1 MKNNHILSL
10 LLLFPAMIFLVSC
23 SVSNMNKQLILG
35 RWEVVKTGPFIQKNT
50 ATESIQ
56 AGDSLAALALNPEVQ
71 AEMERQGMTN
81 YKNIARDTKKKQRQV
96 MRASLFSSIVFDA
109 DQTATLYFGKK
120 GFPARWT
127 MNRRGN
133 KIIMK
138 DTASSVKATLR
149 VVLLDSLNLKTINKF
164 PEGKLEKTYLRQK

>member
-1 MKNNHILSL
+1 MKNNTTL
-10 LLLFPAMIFLVSC
+10 LLLVFSAMIMLGSC

-50 ATESIQ
+50 AAESLQ
-56 AGDSLAALALNPEVQ
+56 AGDSLTALALNPDVQ

-96 MRASLFSSIVFDA
+96 MRASLFSSVVFDA

-120 GFPARWT
+120 GFPAQWK

-133 KIIMK
+133 KIMMR
-138 DTASSVKATLR
+138 DTASSIKATLT